1 MQLHDVE
8 IGRLRVVDVGKVDV
22 GFKIGFVLVQVGNGH
37 ILPGTRDERKADAL
51 LLHNHLIV
59 GAEGGRATRLA
70 GIDRVASVYVDA
82 A

>member
-1 MQLHDVE
+1 MQLHDIE
-8 IGRLRVVDVGKVDV
+8 TGRLRIEDVGKVDV

-59 GAEGGRATRLA
+59 GAEGGRPPRLA
-70 GIDRVASVYVDA
+70 GIDRVASRYIETA
-82 A
+82 

>member
-1 MQLHDVE
+1 MQLHNVE
-8 IGRLRVVDVGKVDV
+8 TGRLRIEDVGKVDV

-37 ILPGTRDERKADAL
+37 ILPGTRDERKANAL

-70 GIDRVASVYVDA
+70 GIDRVASRYIGA